1 MADRFYSEGSSR
13 NNETP
18 KEPTPGPT
26 NEYYTQKKGALGD
39 FSVNIDS
46 NTSTNAPGVVTPSP
60 KAQKF
65 QLHIDNFDDFVTES
79 APAHSQRPQRNAP
92 VQKKTQSAPTRRA
105 PAQKPQQKKPLQ
117 TQKKAIRQSSVE
129 QTQVIA
135 AQKPTKKAQNPVST
149 TQQTSARKPLTAEQ
163 KAKIKARKRYNFI
176 KGVLITCVCVIFI
189 TILTVGAS
197 TVALN
202 TINDILVIDKGTS
215 RSVRV
220 DIPEGAEYE
229 DVFNILNENGLIK
242 QSFFADF
249 FLRFRHYDTV
259 SYEPGAYY
267 LQSDMGIEN
276 LIESIMVKK
285 TINKDTVRLT
295 FPEGFTIAEIFQKI
309 EKYEVCT
316 AEKLYANLDIVA
328 EQYDFIEKIGDV
340 SGRYLLA
347 EGYLFPDTYDFYIDE
362 SASSVI
368 KKLFNNFDNKWTEE
382 YSERAKELG
391 MSMDEI
397 INIASMIQAEAKN
410 ASQMK
415 DVSSVLHNRLA
426 KKDTYPTLDMNS
438 TKDYITSTNEFGVFT
453 DFYYDLYV
461 GTYNTYTAK
470 GLPPGP
476 ICSPGVKAIEAALY
490 PNDTDYYFF
499 CHSSTGDIYLAKTA
513 DEHLVNVQNVIL

>member
-18 KEPTPGPT
+18 KEPIPGST
-26 NEYYTQKKGALGD
+26 NEYYTQKKGTLGD

-46 NTSTNAPGVVTPSP
+46 NTSTNAPGVAVPSP

-65 QLHIDNFDDFVTES
+65 QLHIDSFDDFVTEPAL
-79 APAHSQRPQRNAP
+79 APSQQPQRRTVSP
-92 VQKKTQSAPTRRA
+92 RKTQMSQQKGAV
-105 PAQKPQQKKPLQ
+105 AQKPQQRNA
-117 TQKKAIRQSSVE
+117 TQPQRRAVRQNNVE

-135 AQKPTKKAQNPVST
+135 AQKITKKAQKSAPV
-149 TQQTSARKPLTAEQ
+149 TQQKSAGKPLTAEQ

-276 LIESIMVKK
+276 LIEAIMVKK

-340 SGRYLLA
+340 SGRYLIA

-362 SASSVI
+362 SASSVL

-382 YSERAKELG
+382 YSKRAKELG

-410 ASQMK
+410 TAQMK

-438 TKDYITSTNEFGVFT
+438 TKDYITSTNQFGVFS
-453 DFYYDLYV
+453 DFYYELYV

-476 ICSPGVKAIEAALY
+476 VCNPGIKAIEAALY